1 MNRTGEDSRDTTP
14 EPPEKGGVSSQSGRM
29 KPFPVEALPKVV
41 RAYAVESAEAIGV
54 DVSMV
59 AAPILAT
66 LGAAI
71 GTIRAVVV
79 KKGWIEFPCLW
90 VAMIAESGAAK
101 SPALDAATGAI
112 VRRHQQQLAEFLEAK
127 EGFEREHAEWKKAA
141 TAAREK
147 GEEEPPEPMEPKERH
162 LFVGDCTMEALA
174 GLLASN
180 PRGLISIQDELSGLF
195 GRTDQYRGGKGSDRE
210 HYLSMY
216 SQRPLKV
223 DRKGIGSPPVLVP
236 RPFLSIVGAGTP
248 RTMREKLSEGNNGE
262 NGVAAR
268 FLIFNPPRSLR
279 KWSDAEVSDST
290 LTSFNR
296 LIDALFMLSGIV
308 YPPSGKEGPKY
319 IGYSSGAKR
328 EWQSW
333 FNAHN
338 AEAVK
343 HGGVVA
349 GLFSKLEAVCARL
362 CLIMELASDPD
373 SLKIHVR
380 TVKRAIRIV
389 EWFKAEGMRWHEAQA
404 EAMREARLH
413 QLSLWIGTLGGT
425 VSARQLMREGPSP
438 RPKSEKEAV
447 AELSALEMAGRGE
460 WEAVEPGPTGGRPT
474 RRFILR
480 VCDETPET
488 LEEVEVVSQ
497 DEEGDSDD
505 EGRVMEF
512 AEGLGSEGIPEW
524 VERNESGPV
533 DSTPDAEPEEEAD
546 LW

>member
-14 EPPEKGGVSSQSGRM
+14 EPPEKGGVLSQSGRM

-71 GTIRAVVV
+71 GTTRAALL
-79 KKGWIEFPCLW
+79 KAGYIEYPCLW
-90 VAMIAESGAAK
+90 VALIADSGAAK
-101 SPALDAATGAI
+101 SPAIRAATKA
-112 VRRHQQQLAEFLEAK
+112 VTSRHKRQAAEYAEAMERHEK
-127 EGFEREHAEWKKAA
+127 EVAEWEKAVED
-141 TAAREK
+141 AREK
-147 GEEEPPEPMEPKERH
+147 GEPEPEPPVEPKERH
-162 LFVGDCTMEALA
+162 LFVGDATMEALA

-180 PRGLISIQDELSGLF
+180 PRGLVSIQDELSGLF
-195 GRTDQYRGGKGSDRE
+195 GRTDQYRAGKGSDRE
-210 HYLSMY
+210 HYLSMFT
-216 SQRPLKV
+216 QETIKV
-223 DRKGIGSPPVLVP
+223 DRKGGKPV
-236 RPFLSIVGAGTP
+236 RIDCPFLSIIGAGTP
-248 RTMREKLSEGNNGE
+248 QTMRERLAEKNNME
-262 NGVAAR
+262 NGLAAR
-268 FLIFNPPRSLR
+268 FLVFQPPRSLMR
-279 KWSDAEVSDST
+279 WSDSEVSPATMKAFQRLFNSLSDLQGVVKERKPPRVRCVGFST
-290 LTSFNR
+290 
-296 LIDALFMLSGIV
+296 
-308 YPPSGKEGPKY
+308 
-319 IGYSSGAKR
+319 GAKR
-328 EWQSW
+328 LRVEWYNRHQ
-333 FNAHN
+333 
-338 AEAVK
+338 AEVIR
-343 HGGVVA
+343 HSGVVA
-349 GLFSKLEAVCARL
+349 GVFQKLVRAFYRL
-362 CLIMELASDPD
+362 CLILELASEPK
-373 SLKIHVR
+373 SLKIR
-380 TVKRAIRIV
+380 TVAVKRAIAII
-389 EWFKAEGMRWHEAQA
+389 EWFKSEAVRFYTAQA
-404 EAMREARLH
+404 ATIRESRLH
-413 QLSLWIGTLGGT
+413 QLALWIGTLGGT

-512 AEGLGSEGIPEW
+512 AEGLGSEGIQEW
-524 VERNESGPV
+524 VEWDESGPV

-546 LW
+546 PW